1 MEITKEEERVLQS
14 AALQTARSIL
24 HLRQRADQDLLT
36 AKAELE
42 AKTEELA
49 HSLSMMRATLDSTT
63 DGSRG
68 RGGRGRSP
76 TATSSSCGYGIS
88 AARHCARTS

>member
-24 HLRQRADQDLLT
+24 HLRQRADQDLLK

-42 AKTEELA
+42 AKTDELA

-63 DGSRG
+63 DGILAVG
-68 RGGRGRSP
+68 EDGEV
-76 TATSSSCGYGIS
+76 TDYNQQFLAI
-88 AARHCARTS
+88 